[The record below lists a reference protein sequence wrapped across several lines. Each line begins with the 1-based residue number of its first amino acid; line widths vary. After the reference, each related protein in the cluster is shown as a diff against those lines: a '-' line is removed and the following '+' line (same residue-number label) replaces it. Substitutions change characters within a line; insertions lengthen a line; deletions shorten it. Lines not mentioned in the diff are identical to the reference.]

1 MNKKLAINLCGAAW
15 IWAAG
20 LLFTACNRCKKN
32 EQAKSAIGTSEVIT
46 DKIVSTDKIVYV
58 NSDSLLNNFDYF
70 KKLRSR
76 LREKSKKAQADLAS
90 KGTAF
95 QQEVASY
102 QKSGTNLSAEQR
114 AATEQ
119 RLVRKQQ
126 ELSAYSQNAS
136 DAFVKEEAAEN
147 EKLYDKV
154 AQYLEKHAKDKG
166 YKMVLTYSK
175 SNPGLLYADKT
186 LDITKEV
193 VKGLNQEYGNG
204 K

>member
-1 MNKKLAINLCGAAW
+1 LA
-15 IWAAG
+15 
-20 LLFTACNRCKKN
+20 
-32 EQAKSAIGTSEVIT
+32 
-46 DKIVSTDKIVYV
+46 
-58 NSDSLLNNFDYF
+58 
-70 KKLRSR
+70 
-76 LREKSKKAQADLAS
+76 
-90 KGTAF
+90 
-95 QQEVASY
+95 
-102 QKSGTNLSAEQR
+102 
-114 AATEQ
+114 
-119 RLVRKQQ
+119 RKQQ